1 MTVLKFGAVWCNG
14 CLVMRPRWQEIE
26 KENPWLKTNYYDFD
40 TDKEM
45 VQKYGITGGVLPIFI
60 FLDKNGKEI
69 YENDIYQIDYFVD
82 EKYHVQKCGEIIY
95 NHDGFKLRLPTL
107 SNPIRLGSNSNK
119 NNGEVIGNIYENP
132 ELKPPIIV
140 IQEEGYEKDR
150 QI

>member
-69 YENDIYQIDYFVD
+69 
-82 EKYHVQKCGEIIY
+82 
-95 NHDGFKLRLPTL
+95 LRL
-107 SNPIRLGSNSNK
+107 S
-119 NNGEVIGNIYENP
+119 GEKEKK
-132 ELKPPIIV
+132 ELLEV
-140 IQEEGYEKDR
+140 LTNYKDR
-150 QI
+150 